1 MDVSMMAPL
10 VLAAVVIAMII
21 TAYEM
26 HGSLNPASCPE
37 CPHCLALAAERER
50 LDRELDTWYARQNGL
65 DHKDDDDRRIG

>member
-1 MDVSMMAPL
+1 MMAPL
-10 VLAAVVIAMII
+10 VVAAVVIAMIF

-26 HGSLNPASCPE
+26 RRSLSPDSCPE

-50 LDRELDTWYARQNGL
+50 LDRELDTWYARRNGL

>member
-10 VLAAVVIAMII
+10 ALIAVVIAMIV

-26 HGSLNPASCPE
+26 HGSLSPASCPE

-65 DHKDDDDRRIG
+65 DHRDDDDRRIG